1 MTRDPSKETEFAQF
15 EARFGKEAVNQ
26 MIDDGVSML
35 TSSLFDLAEPV
46 NPDDVIVTAEALPK
60 EVMEDI
66 SSNIILRFRALFPR
80 TDKAT
85 GRHIPPTVIIWGEIP
100 GNITGSI
107 WKPDP
112 TCNAGE

>member
-35 TSSLFDLAEPV
+35 TCSLFDLAEPV
-46 NPDDVIVTAEALPK
+46 NPDEIIVTAEALPK
-60 EVMEDI
+60 EAMEDSLSDI
-66 SSNIILRFRALFPR
+66 VLRFRALFPR

-85 GRHIPPTVIIWGEIP
+85 GKHIPPTVIIWGEIP

-112 TCNAGE
+112 TCTA

>member
-1 MTRDPSKETEFAQF
+1 MTRDPSKETELAQF
-15 EARFGKEAVNQ
+15 EARFGKESVNR

-46 NPDDVIVTAEALPK
+46 NPDEIIVTAETLPK
-60 EVMEDI
+60 EVMEDM

-85 GRHIPPTVIIWGEIP
+85 EKHIPPTVIIWGEIP

-112 TCNAGE
+112 TCSA

>member
-1 MTRDPSKETEFAQF
+1 MTRDSSKETEFAQF
-15 EARFGKEAVNQ
+15 EARFGKESVDQ
-26 MIDDGVSML
+26 MIDEGVSML
-35 TSSLFDLAEPV
+35 TCNLFDLAEPV
-46 NPDDVIVTAEALPK
+46 NPDEIIVTAEALPK

-85 GRHIPPTVIIWGEIP
+85 GKHIPPTVIIWGEIP

-107 WKPDP
+107 WKPDS
-112 TCNAGE
+112 TCTA